1 MSAHDL
7 VAATNFVL
15 SVCVFALVLVYLS
28 PYVCVCMCAGV
39 CWSYAS
45 ASRPGP
51 SADC

>member
-15 SVCVFALVLVYLS
+15 SVCVFAPVLVYLS
-28 PYVCVCMCAGV
+28 PCVCVCVRV
-39 CWSYAS
+39 CVGHMSV
-45 ASRPGP
+45 RPGP